1 MIGRT
6 ITTRTR
12 RITITPTIAQAK
24 SGILDREGFR
34 GGERISGGRSSGA
47 RENRDFFGGF
57 SCAGSK
63 WGSSSG
69 TAGSGMTA
77 FFCRGE
83 SCRKGTGGMGVSPG
97 GIVPC
102 FGMTGAGL
110 GVSAGEGIFVDRR
123 SATEGAGGCEPMRS
137 EYRDVGDFITGRSGT
152 EGTGGCVPIFS
163 ETVGAGGTGAF
174 VPTCSI
180 ARDAGNIVL
189 VCRGAA
195 GGMMI
200 FRRSPDISNGTPQ
213 FSQNFASA
221 STGAPHL
228 RQIGR
233 DSIFVPQFSQNLL
246 SGWRGL
252 SQFGQ
257 RGCAALFGGCSFTLK
272 PPGRMN
278 WDICTNTGNHHISQ

>member
-1 MIGRT
+1 M
-6 ITTRTR
+6 
-12 RITITPTIAQAK
+12 
-24 SGILDREGFR
+24 
-34 GGERISGGRSSGA
+34 
-47 RENRDFFGGF
+47 
-57 SCAGSK
+57 
-63 WGSSSG
+63 
-69 TAGSGMTA
+69 
-77 FFCRGE
+77 
-83 SCRKGTGGMGVSPG
+83 
-97 GIVPC
+97 VPC

-137 EYRDVGDFITGRSGT
+137 EYRDVGDFVTGRSGTEGAGGCVPGLSGDRDTGGFVTGRSGT
-152 EGTGGCVPIFS
+152 EGTGGCIPGLSGDRDAGGFVTGRSRLCGTGGCVPIFS
-163 ETVGAGGTGAF
+163 ETGGAGGTGAF